1 MKAAYKR
8 GVNFFDNAETY
19 AAGEAE
25 RIMGEAIQIGVT
37 NGDWTR
43 EDLVVSTKIFFGT
56 RSGPNNVGL
65 SRKHIIEGV
74 GERPRAGRPP
84 PHPTPTPPHPHPPP
98 PAHTHTHSASPH
110 AHCPVLHYWVGVA
123 GTRASLKRLQ
133 LDYVDLMFCHRPDP
147 LTPIEE
153 TVRAMS
159 WLVDQGLAF
168 YWGTSEWSA
177 AQLTEVRASFSD
189 LEQKQQQ
196 LNTGSG
202 SDV

>member
-1 MKAAYKR
+1 MTTNPAYELMKAAYKR

-25 RIMGEAIQIGVT
+25 RIMGEAIQIGIT

-84 PHPTPTPPHPHPPP
+84 PPRTHTQRDPSRSLSRTSLLGGRGRHAGVAEASAARLRRPDVLPPP
-98 PAHTHTHSASPH
+98 GPADADRGDGARHELARRPG
-110 AHCPVLHYWVGVA
+110 P
-123 GTRASLKRLQ
+123 RLLLGHQ
-133 LDYVDLMFCHRPDP
+133 RMERC
-147 LTPIEE
+147 
-153 TVRAMS
+153 
-159 WLVDQGLAF
+159 
-168 YWGTSEWSA
+168 A
-177 AQLTEVRASFSD
+177 ADRGAASFSD
-189 LEQKQQQ
+189 RRMLEQ
-196 LNTGSG
+196 NNNNNN
-202 SDV
+202 